1 MTTTTAPTTTAPTS
15 TLGID
20 LGLLV
25 LRLALGLT
33 MAAHGAQKLFGW
45 FGGNGLDRTAQFFT
59 SEGYPGGKAAALVA
73 GASEAFG
80 GLALAIGLLTPLAA
94 AAILGVMVNAI
105 AFKWDAGF
113 FGNKGGI
120 EYEVLIA
127 CAAAAIALTGPGRF
141 AVDSALPALRNYRV
155 AYGFAAIALGMISA
169 GIVLLARN

>member
-1 MTTTTAPTTTAPTS
+1 MTTTTAPTTTAS

-45 FGGNGLDRTAQFFT
+45 FGGNGLDRTAAFFT
-59 SEGYPGGKAAALVA
+59 SQGYPAGKAAAILA

-80 GLALAIGLLTPLAA
+80 GLAVAIGLFTPLGA
-94 AAILGVMVNAI
+94 AAILGVMINAI
-105 AFKWDAGF
+105 AVKWGGGF
-113 FGNKGGI
+113 FGEKGGI

-127 CAAAAIALTGPGRF
+127 CSAAAIALTGPGRF
-141 AVDSALPALRNYRV
+141 AVDSALPFLRPYRV
-155 AYGFAAIALGMISA
+155 AYGFAAIALGLITA
-169 GIVLLARN
+169 AIVLLVRD

>member
-1 MTTTTAPTTTAPTS
+1 MTTTTAPTTNATAS

-45 FGGNGLDRTAQFFT
+45 FDGGGLDRTAAFFT
-59 SEGYPGGKAAALVA
+59 SQGYPAGKASAILA

-80 GLALAIGLLTPLAA
+80 GLALAIGLLTPLGA

-105 AFKWDAGF
+105 AVKWGAGF

-120 EYEVLIA
+120 EYEILLA

-141 AVDSALPALRNYRV
+141 AVDSALPYLRTYRV
-155 AYGFAAIALGMISA
+155 TYGFAAIALGLITA
-169 GIVLLARN
+169 AIVLLVRN